1 MKFKIF
7 KSFYITTACIL
18 FITLTLMF
26 IVMSVA
32 INGYITDSREEVLKK
47 SVDTAAGFL
56 DEGRTTSDFQGGI
69 AAVAEI
75 NELKLMVSD
84 HTGKIVFCSCD
95 DFTANSSCADCDN
108 AVDPAFLSE
117 ITAETD
123 FSLSTMNGRYED
135 IIYLAAKKHYMPS
148 GGVSYYIFSSAST
161 VSVNS
166 MLGTLFRT
174 YAITAII
181 PLLFMFIAEYFL
193 TYRLAK
199 PLKYMSVAAK
209 SIARGD
215 FSNRVPVMSDD
226 EIGELSVLFNRMSD
240 SLSKNEMARRSFISN
255 VSHELKTPMTT
266 IGGFIDGMLDGTID
280 ESRHEYYLKIV
291 SEEVRRLTRLV
302 SSMLTMT
309 RLQSDEQA
317 LRPSRFD
324 FAELLLSVV
333 VSMEQ
338 KITDKQLDVRGFENL
353 SHTEILADKDLI
365 YQVVY
370 NLVDNAIKYSS
381 GGGFIEFTSHRI
393 GDRLEFSVINSGV
406 GILPED
412 LPYVFDRFYKA
423 DKSRSGNKDSL
434 GLGLYITK
442 TIVELHEGEISVQ
455 SEPDKTTAFTVS
467 LPIKIH

>member
-26 IVMSVA
+26 VVMSVA
-32 INGYITDSREEVLKK
+32 INGYITESREDILVK
-47 SVDTAAGFL
+47 SVDTVAEHIDKGRAS
-56 DEGRTTSDFQGGI
+56 DEFGGGI
-69 AAVAEI
+69 SAVAKI
-75 NELKLMVSD
+75 NELDLLVAD
-84 HTGKIVFCSCD
+84 HTGKIVFCTCE
-95 DFTANSSCADCDN
+95 DFAQNGTCIDSEQPIGPDFLKETTSETA
-108 AVDPAFLSE
+108 
-117 ITAETD
+117 
-123 FSLSTMNGRYED
+123 FSLSTMNGRFKD
-135 IIYLAAKKHYMPS
+135 ITYLASKKHYVPWD
-148 GGVSYYIFSSAST
+148 GVSYYLFAFAST
-161 VSVNS
+161 VSINS

-174 YAITAII
+174 YAVTAII

-199 PLKYMSVAAK
+199 PLKYMSIAAK
-209 SIARGD
+209 SIAKGD

-291 SEEVRRLTRLV
+291 SDEVRRLTRLV

-309 RLQSDEQA
+309 RLQSDEQV
-317 LRPSRFD
+317 LRPTRFD

-338 KITDKQLDVRGFENL
+338 KITDKQLEVKGFENL

-370 NLVDNAIKYSS
+370 NLVDNAIKYS
-381 GGGFIEFTSHRI
+381 GEGGFIEFTLHRI
-393 GDRLEFSVINSGV
+393 GDRLEFGVINSGA
-406 GILPED
+406 GIPPED
-412 LPYVFDRFYKA
+412 LPYVFERFYKA

-442 TIVELHEGEISVQ
+442 TIVELHDGEISVQ
-455 SEPDKTTAFTVS
+455 SERDKTTAFNVS
-467 LPIKIH
+467 LPIK